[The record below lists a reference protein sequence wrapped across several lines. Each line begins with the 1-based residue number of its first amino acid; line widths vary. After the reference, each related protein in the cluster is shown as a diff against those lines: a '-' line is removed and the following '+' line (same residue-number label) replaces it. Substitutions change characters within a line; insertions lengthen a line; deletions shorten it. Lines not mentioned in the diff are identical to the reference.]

1 MWQFPGWT
9 LLSYRELR
17 VQLVDHKKQSF
28 LHKPAVSMHHCEYA
42 LSSVPQSPIVLG
54 QHRSC
59 DALGLGCVRQ
69 AASGK
74 RHAASGKRHAQ
85 VHARHNMHTLRHTTH
100 LRCDEEAS
108 ALVLVDAS

>member
-54 QHRSC
+54 QRRSC

-74 RHAASGKRHAQ
+74 RQAACAGAG
-85 VHARHNMHTLRHTTH
+85 AYT
-100 LRCDEEAS
+100 A
-108 ALVLVDAS
+108 